1 MYIRISTKHCSLM
14 KKLIALSILAIF
26 AVGCSDNLDT
36 VPEPVVPSVTVDVDS
51 SRGETDE
58 SIIIRP
64 KGRPGQKP
72 AGS

>member
-1 MYIRISTKHCSLM
+1 M
-14 KKLIALSILAIF
+14 KKLLILSLLAF
-26 AVGCSDNLDT
+26 LAVGCADNLDT
-36 VPEPVVPSVTVDVDS
+36 VPEPVVPSVTVDVDDA
-51 SRGETDE
+51 RGETEE